1 MPPHCTV
8 TPGLHDQERTLL
20 WDDGRKAVALE
31 GLLGPKPPEVG
42 DAPGKVELGKDCVWW
57 PGKVSFSGKAFQMG
71 PEIRNLREEPP
82 DLLSHFCPFS
92 VGEIAEVV
100 VI

>member
-1 MPPHCTV
+1 
-8 TPGLHDQERTLL
+8 
-20 WDDGRKAVALE
+20 
-31 GLLGPKPPEVG
+31 
-42 DAPGKVELGKDCVWW
+42 
-57 PGKVSFSGKAFQMG
+57 MG